1 VGCAGGYQPVVSLL
15 DMFEDMA
22 AEPAGATSVFG
33 DKTSADKTMCGDEVL
48 AAATRRRMI
57 RMKGLA
63 LFVWRNLRHAGSR
76 RAGL

>member
-1 VGCAGGYQPVVSLL
+1 MSLL

-63 LFVWRNLRHAGSR
+63 LFV
-76 RAGL
+76 